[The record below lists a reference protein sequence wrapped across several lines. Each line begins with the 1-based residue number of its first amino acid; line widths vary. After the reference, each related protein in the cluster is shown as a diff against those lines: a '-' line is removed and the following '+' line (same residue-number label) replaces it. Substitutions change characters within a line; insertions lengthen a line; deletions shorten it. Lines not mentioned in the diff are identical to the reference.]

1 VSQAAVNFFKSACEK
16 KMTYVAVYQTWRIND
31 SSKHAKHVEAE
42 SDNNN
47 NSANNHVTLPFAQAM
62 QMARIQTGLSIAKLA
77 QCTGIAA
84 DKLAAFERGDD
95 KPSAEVMQLVENAL
109 SKQEDTFSRDVEMSA
124 S

>member
-1 VSQAAVNFFKSACEK
+1 MAQADVNFFQSACEK

-31 SSKHAKHVEAE
+31 SSKHAKHIEAE
-42 SDNNN
+42 SDNN

-62 QMARIQTGLSIAKLA
+62 QMARIQTGLSVTKLA

-95 KPSAEVMQLVENAL
+95 QPSAEVMQLVENAL
-109 SKQEDTFSRDVEMSA
+109 SKQEDTISRDVEMSD